1 MGVFKIAHFYNKE
14 HDVQS
19 FFVRTNIDNF
29 TLGEIIAC
37 IQFKFEELVD
47 ESRCID
53 EKHLLELL
61 IKYYEIEDVTNEF
74 RLFLP
79 YTQLED
85 SEWNAVN
92 LFAIYNTYDKIK
104 DLRNTP
110 INERELY
117 IVQIDQHYMRELC
130 CGPDVDKLMKQR
142 LPDREDFEEAIA
154 SFK

>member
-19 FFVRTNIDNF
+19 FFVRTNIDNL

-92 LFAIYNTYDKIK
+92 LFTIYNTYDKIK
-104 DLRNTP
+104 DLCNTP

>member
-19 FFVRTNIDNF
+19 FFVRTNIDNL

-104 DLRNTP
+104 DLCNTP
-110 INERELY
+110 SNERELY